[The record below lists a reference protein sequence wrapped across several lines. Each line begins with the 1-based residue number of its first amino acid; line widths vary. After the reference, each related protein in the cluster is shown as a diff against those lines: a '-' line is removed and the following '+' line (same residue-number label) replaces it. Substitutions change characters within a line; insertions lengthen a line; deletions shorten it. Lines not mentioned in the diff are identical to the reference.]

1 MKRFYDQTVPEY
13 LNKLGSPHGSEV
25 QMHSMPVVTGEEM
38 VPDNA
43 GLGMIR
49 SGNPSYTNL
58 HTFDLTPSLKN
69 EVTQKGL
76 PLYQQ
81 IGIPLG
87 GAEAVNLAQPEPE
100 MKRGGKVSISNNP
113 DTMFMELADRK
124 FGLGGIV
131 KALTPMEEA
140 FAKMAKA
147 KEAMK
152 ANTEMN
158 RLYEEATKDM
168 YTKDMPSFEAWKKT
182 LPPPEVK

>member
-1 MKRFYDQTVPEY
+1 MKGFYDKMLPDY
-13 LNKLGSPHGSEV
+13 LNKLGKPHGAEV
-25 QMHSMPVVTGEEM
+25 QMHSMPVKTSQGI
-38 VPDNA
+38 
-43 GLGMIR
+43 GLNDDGTA
-49 SGNPSYTNL
+49 YTNL

-87 GAEAVNLAQPEPE
+87 GAEAINLAQPEPE

-113 DTMFMELADRK
+113 DTMFMELSDRK

-152 ANTEMN
+152 ANAEMN
-158 RLYEEATKDM
+158 RLYEEATKDL